1 MSIKSLACCLA
12 LLFLVAISVESKKDL
27 ATKIEGTVVDIN
39 EARILNATLTFRT
52 GDREYWTKTGPDGTY
67 SIELKPGT
75 YTMKAEH
82 YGFCTL
88 RRSGFVLQKDATVQ
102 FNLQMWVCPTDTEFI
117 LYTELEKI
125 PHTHLRPLVLY
136 AQKEMQGKQIR
147 FRGATTDNDGTGH
160 PRQYPAVLT
169 FNLLTVRAEEI
180 LYDPSQHLVAATGKV
195 FWQDENRSGTN
206 PEVKI
211 KLEGPKPKLSLG
223 YSMH

>member
-1 MSIKSLACCLA
+1 MSIKTQACCLA
-12 LLFLVAISVESKKDL
+12 LLFLVPLRVESKEVS

-39 EARILNATLTFRT
+39 EAKILNTTLTFRT

-82 YGFCTL
+82 NGFCTL
-88 RRSGFVLQKDATVQ
+88 RRSAFVLQKDTTVR
-102 FNLQMWVCPTDTEFI
+102 FNIQMWVCPTDTKFI
-117 LYTELEKI
+117 QYTELEKI

-136 AQKEMQGKQIR
+136 EQKEMQGKQIL
-147 FRGATTDNDGTGH
+147 FKGATTNNDGTGH
-160 PRQYPAVLT
+160 ARQYPAVFT

-180 LYDPSQHLVAATGKV
+180 LYDPTQHLVAATGKV
-195 FWQDENRSGTN
+195 FWQDENRSGIN
-206 PEVKI
+206 PEIRI

-223 YSMH
+223 YIIH